1 MTTAKPFDRIEIQ
14 SATRSNSSCR
24 ASFGQEVF
32 TISQLGAVV
41 SRRNFGKWIFTGAGA
56 AAIAAAVWAT
66 FLTACSKGR
75 VEKVIA
81 KVGEIPVGGS
91 KIFTYPTDV
100 EPCILVHPSDANY
113 VAYSRL
119 CTHQK
124 CPVFYQ
130 QGGDTLNCPCH
141 GGAYSIVD
149 GSVLDGPPPR
159 ALPRVVLEQR
169 GENLVATAM
178 IETKPTTQGG

>member
-1 MTTAKPFDRIEIQ
+1 MTTVKPFDRIEIQ
-14 SATRSNSSCR
+14 RATYFSSSCR
-24 ASFGQEVF
+24 ASFEQEVC
-32 TISQLGAVV
+32 TISQQAAVV
-41 SRRNFGKWIFTGAGA
+41 SRRNFGKRILTGV
-56 AAIAAAVWAT
+56 AAIAAAAWT
-66 FLTACSKGR
+66 IFLTACSKGR

-100 EPCILVHPSDANY
+100 EPCILLHPSDANY

>member
-1 MTTAKPFDRIEIQ
+1 LLRARIVCGRC
-14 SATRSNSSCR
+14 SK
-24 ASFGQEVF
+24 EVF
-32 TISQLGAVV
+32 PISEPQTLIV
-41 SRRNFGKWIFTGAGA
+41 SRRCFGRSILTGA
-56 AAIAAAVWAT
+56 AALAVAVWAS
-66 FLTACSKGR
+66 FLTACSKGHS
-75 VEKVIA
+75 EKVIA

-100 EPCILVHPSDANY
+100 EPCILLRPSDANY

-130 QGGDTLNCPCH
+130 PGEDLLNCPCH
-141 GGAYSIVD
+141 GGAFSIVD
-149 GSVLDGPPPR
+149 GSVLNGPPPK

-169 GENLVATAM
+169 GQDLVATAM
-178 IETKPTTQGG
+178 METKPVAQAQLREVE